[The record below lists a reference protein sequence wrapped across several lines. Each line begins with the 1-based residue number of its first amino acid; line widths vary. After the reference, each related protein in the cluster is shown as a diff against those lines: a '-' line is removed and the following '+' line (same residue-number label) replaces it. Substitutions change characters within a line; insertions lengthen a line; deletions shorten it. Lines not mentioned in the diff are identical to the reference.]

1 MTLISERDR
10 VLPRYIEEE
19 MRDSFLDYSMS
30 VIVQRALPDVR
41 DGLKPVHRRILY
53 AMHEL
58 GLRPDRPYKKAATV
72 VGDVLGKYHPHGDT
86 AVYDALVR
94 MVQDFSLRYP
104 LVDGQGNFGSIDGD
118 SAAAYRYTEARLSPA
133 AVDLLSD
140 LERDTVDFIPNFD
153 DRLEEPA
160 VLPARLPNLLVN
172 GSSGIAVGMST
183 NIPPHNLGEVVDAAL
198 HLLADPEASLDD
210 IMTHLPGPDFPTG
223 GVIVGRKGIRQAY
236 ETGRGRVE
244 MRASLTRERRRGGR
258 EQLVVSEIPYG
269 TNKARIIEQI
279 AALVRKG
286 KLDGISDLRD
296 ESDRDGLR
304 VVIELKREVDLEKL
318 IDRLYRWTALRS
330 TFGVIALALDN
341 GVPRQHTLLQMLR
354 RYLEHRIEV
363 VVRRSR
369 WELERARDEAHL
381 LEGLLVAIDRI
392 EEVVQLIRSS
402 RTRETAAAKLRKEL
416 KLSERQAEGILRMR
430 LSRLTALEKRELRD
444 RLAELTARIGELEAI
459 LADPERQRA
468 EVRQELEE
476 MRERY
481 ADARRTRIV
490 EEGEYGVE
498 DMVADETVVLTLSHQ
513 GFMKQMSMELYRRRT
528 AGGRPLAGME
538 RYEDDFLARILV
550 VRTSDTLLVFTAE
563 GHAHAVGVDQVPEAA
578 RASRGQSLRKLLD
591 LPAGARA
598 AALFPL
604 PDETDGAFALFATS
618 QGTVKRTP
626 LDRFAAVRAG
636 GINAINLRGDETLV
650 DVRLS
655 RGDGDVLLLSRG
667 GRAIRFPESE
677 VSEMERAA
685 RGVRGIRLRGD
696 DSLLAAIPVHRE
708 GMLCTVTETGW
719 AKKTA
724 MDAFPVQ
731 GRDGLGNPAH
741 ALDGETGP
749 LAGAVELRPGQ
760 SLTAICASGRLV
772 VLRAADIPFED
783 RGGRGERVAELEEGD
798 RIVEVVRS
806 AGEGPRPEDAE
817 PEPGAAAEEEMGIV
831 PEEAVEPDA
840 GTDAAGASDDEEP
853 DLFSSLGGGG
863 EDDA

>member
-1 MTLISERDR
+1 
-10 VLPRYIEEE
+10 
-19 MRDSFLDYSMS
+19 
-30 VIVQRALPDVR
+30 
-41 DGLKPVHRRILY
+41 
-53 AMHEL
+53 
-58 GLRPDRPYKKAATV
+58 
-72 VGDVLGKYHPHGDT
+72 
-86 AVYDALVR
+86 
-94 MVQDFSLRYP
+94 
-104 LVDGQGNFGSIDGD
+104 
-118 SAAAYRYTEARLSPA
+118 
-133 AVDLLSD
+133 
-140 LERDTVDFIPNFD
+140 
-153 DRLEEPA
+153 
-160 VLPARLPNLLVN
+160 
-172 GSSGIAVGMST
+172 
-183 NIPPHNLGEVVDAAL
+183 
-198 HLLADPEASLDD
+198 
-210 IMTHLPGPDFPTG
+210 
-223 GVIVGRKGIRQAY
+223 
-236 ETGRGRVE
+236 
-244 MRASLTRERRRGGR
+244 
-258 EQLVVSEIPYG
+258 
-269 TNKARIIEQI
+269 
-279 AALVRKG
+279 
-286 KLDGISDLRD
+286 
-296 ESDRDGLR
+296 
-304 VVIELKREVDLEKL
+304 
-318 IDRLYRWTALRS
+318 
-330 TFGVIALALDN
+330 
-341 GVPRQHTLLQMLR
+341 MLR

-563 GHAHAVGVDQVPEAA
+563 GHAHAVGVDEVPEAA

-618 QGTVKRTP
+618 EGTVKRTP

-636 GINAINLRGDETLV
+636 GINAINVRGEERLV

-667 GRAIRFPESE
+667 GRAIRFPEGE

-696 DSLLAAIPVHRE
+696 DSLLAAIPRPPRRAALHGDGDGVGE
-708 GMLCTVTETGW
+708 E
-719 AKKTA
+719 
-724 MDAFPVQ
+724 D
-731 GRDGLGNPAH
+731 RDGRLPGAGPGRARQPRARPVRRDRSPGRGGGAAARDRASPRSAPPA
-741 ALDGETGP
+741 G
-749 LAGAVELRPGQ
+749 
-760 SLTAICASGRLV
+760 SSCCAPPTSPSR
-772 VLRAADIPFED
+772 D
-783 RGGRGERVAELEEGD
+783 RGGRGERVAKLDEGD

-806 AGEGPRPEDAE
+806 AGEGPRPEDAGPVPGE
-817 PEPGAAAEEEMGIV
+817 RLRGGDGESSAEEAAEPGAD
-831 PEEAVEPDA
+831 PDA
-840 GTDAAGASDDEEP
+840 DATVP
-853 DLFSSLGGGG
+853 LR
-863 EDDA
+863 